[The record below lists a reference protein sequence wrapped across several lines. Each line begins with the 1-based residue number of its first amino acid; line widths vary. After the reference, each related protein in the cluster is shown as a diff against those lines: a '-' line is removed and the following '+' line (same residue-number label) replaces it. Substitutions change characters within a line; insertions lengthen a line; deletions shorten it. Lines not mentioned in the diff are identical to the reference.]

1 MVDPFFMKGGFV
13 LEGRDPFVLPE
24 HFHIVFFI
32 MEAAGIC
39 GFFDADITSLK
50 EHLGNL
56 NTAFVQ
62 VIGQSHAGF
71 LFEKCGKILLIVV
84 KVLGD
89 L

>member
-39 GFFDADITSLK
+39 GFFDADIASLK
-50 EHLGNL
+50 EHLGNF

-71 LFEKCGKILLIVV
+71 LFEKRREILLIVV

>member
-1 MVDPFFMKGGFV
+1 MIDPFFMKGGFV

-56 NTAFVQ
+56 NTAP
-62 VIGQSHAGF
+62 IR
-71 LFEKCGKILLIVV
+71 IVR
-84 KVLGD
+84 KDTPDCSESARRSLKR
-89 L
+89 